1 MKILLVYNGRIPI
14 QTYDDAERV
23 LWWLGKALTEVGHEV
38 TFLVKKGSTCS
49 FARVLIIN
57 EKLPLAPQIPPETD
71 LVHFHQQPAEAPDKP
86 YLVTCHRNHPE
97 TEALDPNTVFLSRN
111 HARRHGGSVYVYCGI
126 DFAEYGQPDWEA
138 RRLFF
143 HFLGNAAWSGKN
155 VRGAIE
161 IAGQAGA
168 RLHVIGG
175 SRVNF
180 RRGLRITL
188 SPHVRFHGVL
198 GADGRNM
205 LLNQSKG
212 LIFPALWAE
221 PFGLAVAES
230 LYFGCPVFGTPYGA
244 LPELLGKRETPSRT
258 KSNGSN
264 PAAQGH
270 WNGQVEAFY
279 SELGCLSVKKSELV
293 EAVKNAGSF
302 DQKHCHEYAREHFS
316 AQKMAKKYLH
326 LYEKVLNGESIHAS
340 TLTPTELAG
349 DKFLPLKA

>member
-1 MKILLVYNGRIPI
+1 MKILLVHNGRIPI
-14 QTYDDAERV
+14 QTYDDVERV
-23 LWWLGKALTEVGHEV
+23 LWWLGKALAGLGHEV
-38 TFLVKKGSTCS
+38 TFLVKKGSVCP
-49 FARVLIIN
+49 FAKVLIIN
-57 EKLPLAPQIPPETD
+57 EKIPVSAQIPAEID
-71 LVHFHQQPAEAPDKP
+71 IVHFHQQPAGAIDKP
-86 YLVTCHRNHPE
+86 YLVTCHRNHANIE
-97 TEALDPNTVFLSRN
+97 TLDHNTVFLSRN
-111 HARRHGGSVYVYCGI
+111 HARRHGGSVYVFCGI
-126 DFAEYGQPDWEA
+126 DFSEYGQPDWEA

-161 IAGQAGA
+161 IAEKAGA

-198 GADGRNM
+198 NTDGRNM

-221 PFGLAVAES
+221 PFGLAIAES
-230 LYFGCPVFGTPYGA
+230 LYLGCPVFGTPYGA
-244 LPELLGKRETPSRT
+244 LPELLGKRQTPARVQ
-258 KSNGSN
+258 SNGTGAHA
-264 PAAQGH
+264 PAP

-279 SELGCLSVKKSELV
+279 SDFGCLSVKKSELV
-293 EAVKNAGSF
+293 EAVKNAGAF
-302 DQKHCHEYAREHFS
+302 DARHCHEYAREHFS

-326 LYEKVLNGESIHAS
+326 LYEKVLNGENLHGSPLVPTPLAS
-340 TLTPTELAG
+340 
-349 DKFLPLKA
+349 DKFLPLEA

>member
-1 MKILLVYNGRIPI
+1 MKILLVHNSRIPI
-14 QTYDDAERV
+14 QTYDDAERT
-23 LWWLGKALTEVGHEV
+23 LWWLGKALNRLGHEV
-38 TFLVKKGSTCS
+38 TFLVKKGSTCP
-49 FARVLIIN
+49 FANILAIN
-57 EKLPLAPQIPPETD
+57 EKKPLSEQVPAEID
-71 LVHFHQQPAEAPDKP
+71 LVHFHGPQAEPSGKP
-86 YLVTCHRNHPE
+86 YLITCHRNSADGE
-97 TEALDPNTVFLSRN
+97 TLDPNTVFLSRN
-111 HARRHGGSVYVYCGI
+111 HARRHGGKVYVHAGI
-126 DFAEYGQPDWEA
+126 DFADYGKPDWEA
-138 RRLFF
+138 RRMFF

-180 RRGLRITL
+180 RKGLRITL

-221 PFGLAVAES
+221 PFGLAVVES

-244 LPELLGKRETPSRT
+244 LPELLGKRETPSRVVVGQDSAKT
-258 KSNGSN
+258 E
-264 PAAQGH
+264 A

-279 SELGCLSVKKSELV
+279 SEFGCLSVKKSELV
-293 EAVKNAGSF
+293 EAVKNADAF
-302 DQKHCHEYAREHFS
+302 DRKHCHEYVREHFS
-316 AQKMAKKYLH
+316 AEKMARKYLH
-326 LYEKVLNGESIHAS
+326 LYEKVLHGEALHPHPLI
-340 TLTPTELAG
+340 PTEAAS
-349 DKFLPLKA
+349 DKFLPLES